1 MKNYKLSLI
10 IPANNEENNIEKMYE
25 RCKEVLDDNVQYI
38 FVDDGSKDNTLN
50 EIRKITQNDK
60 DVLGLSFS
68 RNFGKEAAIYCG
80 LNYSKGEYTTII
92 DCDLQQDPS
101 YIIEMLNIL
110 DNDKDIDCVCAK
122 QKKRKE
128 NTILSIIK
136 SIFYKTINSLSENDF
151 ENGAS
156 DFRTFRTNIKEALLS
171 LKETNRFLK
180 GMFPWIGF
188 NTKYIEY
195 EVKERESGKTKFSFK
210 RLFTYALKG
219 ITSFS
224 NKPLLFSLYLGII
237 SIIISLIYLFINL
250 SVFDT
255 NKIIVFLLLLLFGL
269 LFIILSILGNYL
281 GSIYDQSKQRPIYIL
296 KEEIGNDE

>member
-1 MKNYKLSLI
+1 MKKYKLSLI
-10 IPANNEENNIEKMYE
+10 IPANNEENNIEKMYQ

-38 FVDDGSKDNTLN
+38 FVDDGSNDNTLN
-50 EIRKITQNDK
+50 EIKKLAEIDK

-101 YIIEMLNIL
+101 YILEMLNIL
-110 DNDKDIDCVCAK
+110 DKDKDVDCVCAL

-136 SIFYKTINSLSENDF
+136 SIFYRTINSLSENDF

-156 DFRTFRTNIKEALLS
+156 DFRTFRNNIKEALLS

-224 NKPLLFSLYLGII
+224 NKPLLFSLYLGIV
-237 SIIISLIYLFINL
+237 SIIISLIYLFININ
-250 SVFDT
+250 VFDT
-255 NKIIVFLLLLLFGL
+255 NKLIVFLLLLLFGL
-269 LFIILSILGNYL
+269 LFMILSILGNYL
-281 GSIYDQSKQRPIYIL
+281 GSIFDQSKQRPIYIL